1 MANIKIFRSS
11 IFHFLRKPEK
21 HSDANCYQYF
31 DDGLLV
37 IENGKVK
44 MLGPADEVKKT
55 LPSDIE
61 IVDYSG
67 YLITPGFIDIH
78 IHYAQTE
85 VIASYGEK
93 LLEWLNGFV
102 FPAEGKYHDKEYA
115 KRAAGFFLDEL
126 IRNGTTT
133 AGVYSTVHSESVDA
147 LFECAEHKNMRM
159 LTGKTL
165 MDRNAPAYL
174 LDTPEQSYIHSKQL
188 IEKWHGKNRLSYIVT
203 PRFAP
208 TSSEEQLKIAA
219 KLMQEYPTIYLQ
231 SHISENANEVAWVKQ
246 LFPWSKNYTEV
257 YDHYNLLGE
266 RSILGHAIY
275 LADEEFQRLSD
286 TGTVIAWCPTS
297 NFFLGSGLFNLGKA
311 WQYNNRIGI
320 GTDVGGGSSFS
331 MLQTM
336 NEAYKAAAVQ
346 NIKLPPLLSFY
357 YITLGNAAAL
367 SLSDKI
373 GNFTAG
379 KEADFIVMDLNCTPL
394 LTSKMTRAKTLEE
407 KLFNLTVL
415 GDDRAVKATYIL
427 GELKY
432 QK

>member
-165 MDRNAPAYL
+165 MDRNAPAAADDDGQLAGEGVHL
-174 LDTPEQSYIHSKQL
+174 LQLGGDGLQHVRVDTM
-188 IEKWHGKNRLSYIVT
+188 
-203 PRFAP
+203 P
-208 TSSEEQLKIAA
+208 T
-219 KLMQEYPTIYLQ
+219 
-231 SHISENANEVAWVKQ
+231 
-246 LFPWSKNYTEV
+246 
-257 YDHYNLLGE
+257 
-266 RSILGHAIY
+266 
-275 LADEEFQRLSD
+275 LSD
-286 TGTVIAWCPTS
+286 ERLAAQLQQHPRVAQRVGRSLRSRGNRGNRSSHGRLRQASRWILRVGNGRTAAPRCFRRAGRWPPSPAGPPSVA
-297 NFFLGSGLFNLGKA
+297 GL
-311 WQYNNRIGI
+311 
-320 GTDVGGGSSFS
+320 
-331 MLQTM
+331 
-336 NEAYKAAAVQ
+336 
-346 NIKLPPLLSFY
+346 
-357 YITLGNAAAL
+357 
-367 SLSDKI
+367 
-373 GNFTAG
+373 
-379 KEADFIVMDLNCTPL
+379 
-394 LTSKMTRAKTLEE
+394 
-407 KLFNLTVL
+407 
-415 GDDRAVKATYIL
+415 
-427 GELKY
+427 
-432 QK
+432 